1 MAADRITTFCAAAC
15 MVTSMESDD
24 SEQGFSGRLDNFPLL
39 DVVQMACVAQRE
51 GRLLIQHRDEHAQIV
66 FSNGQIIH
74 AETANCRGEEAL
86 LHILCWRTGEFIFE
100 SRSFGKGS
108 VRTIYGGWEHVLME
122 AVRLRDEMMHS
133 FPAQDR
139 LPGLRSELTQS
150 ISLKLSTYRRRAAVV
165 RWAWRVLIL
174 SAATGIFTLL
184 AMHRSQF
191 ATDFEQI
198 HHQVWDRFSNR
209 LQWNQIAPAQIRIP
223 GGTFVYQDGR
233 TVSVAAFEIDSMET
247 PVWQYTEFL
256 KAVGDRTDFDH
267 PNQPREKG
275 HTNAQWS
282 TYAKAAFDLSEYQG
296 VPVNPNFPAVFLD
309 WFDAYA
315 YAKWRGRELPTEQEW
330 EKAARGTDGR
340 IYPWGDL
347 SVKGWAN
354 LLESADHPAG
364 WREIGSF
371 KNDKSPYGV
380 LDMAGN
386 VSEWTESLDE
396 MGNPIVRG
404 GNFRN
409 SDGRTIRRV
418 TGISGHTQDE
428 RIGFRTIHR
437 FPQ

>member
-1 MAADRITTFCAAAC
+1 
-15 MVTSMESDD
+15 
-24 SEQGFSGRLDNFPLL
+24 
-39 DVVQMACVAQRE
+39 
-51 GRLLIQHRDEHAQIV
+51 
-66 FSNGQIIH
+66 
-74 AETANCRGEEAL
+74 
-86 LHILCWRTGEFIFE
+86 
-100 SRSFGKGS
+100 
-108 VRTIYGGWEHVLME
+108 
-122 AVRLRDEMMHS
+122 
-133 FPAQDR
+133 
-139 LPGLRSELTQS
+139 
-150 ISLKLSTYRRRAAVV
+150 
-165 RWAWRVLIL
+165 
-174 SAATGIFTLL
+174 
-184 AMHRSQF
+184 
-191 ATDFEQI
+191 
-198 HHQVWDRFSNR
+198 
-209 LQWNQIAPAQIRIP
+209 
-223 GGTFVYQDGR
+223 
-233 TVSVAAFEIDSMET
+233 
-247 PVWQYTEFL
+247 
-256 KAVGDRTDFDH
+256 
-267 PNQPREKG
+267 
-275 HTNAQWS
+275 
-282 TYAKAAFDLSEYQG
+282 LSEYQG